1 MKQKTRQLWQKQDQ
15 HQGDR
20 WRLFSAVS
28 RALTIEHVFYPG
40 SYVDIAPS
48 FVFPAVTYLDVDK
61 RAAAFFADREGVLA
75 IIKEYPGSPKSP
87 AFSFLHS
94 DYTEKQ
100 PLPLGTFDLLV
111 SLYAGLISEHCTEYL
126 KVGGY
131 LLANPS
137 HGDVAMASLD
147 PRYELAGVIMF
158 RQGAY
163 SVEITDLDTYLIP
176 KRPESLAIDKIRS
189 TCRGVAYTKSAFA
202 YLFQRVS

>member
-15 HQGDR
+15 HEGDR

-28 RALTIEHVFYPG
+28 RAFAIESVLYPG

-61 RAAAFFADREGVLA
+61 RAAAFFSDREGVLA
-75 IIKEYPGSPKSP
+75 IIRESPGSPKSP

-111 SLYAGLISEHCTEYL
+111 SLYAGFISEHCTEYL
-126 KVGGY
+126 ALGGY

-147 PRYELAGVIMF
+147 PRYKLAGVIMSK
-158 RQGAY
+158 QGAY
-163 SVEITDLDTYLIP
+163 SVKTTDLDTYLIP
-176 KRPESLAIDKIRS
+176 KRPESLDIDKIRS
-189 TCRGVAYTKSAFA
+189 TCRGVVYTKSAFA